1 MVAKSNARYRPRSG
15 GHNKSCS
22 IAQIREFKVPSK
34 CKTMASKM
42 NQKLKIQDMKRGKIT
57 GFVNQTLKKQI
68 GENRTD

>member
-1 MVAKSNARYRPRSG
+1 
-15 GHNKSCS
+15 
-22 IAQIREFKVPSK
+22 
-34 CKTMASKM
+34 M